1 MNDIST
7 PDVPALIL
15 AYAGPQERLLE
26 RARALRDRMDWDVAF
41 YRGMM
46 KRESEE
52 LLEQPTSPL
61 QRWWKRVVQTPS
73 KIRDSMRD
81 KHWRIRVATSFGV
94 GLMGLIVWIAVS
106 LMWVLYAK
114 ALSAKPSSTTH
125 EHAGLER

>member
-7 PDVPALIL
+7 PDVPKLIL

-26 RARALRDRMDWDVAF
+26 RGRAQRNSMDWEIEFV
-41 YRGMM
+41 RGIM

-52 LLEQPTSPL
+52 LLEQSTPSF

-73 KIRDSMRD
+73 KIRDSMRN

-94 GLMGLIVWIAVS
+94 GLFVLMFMIALI
-106 LMWVLYAK
+106 LMWGLYLQ
-114 ALSAKPSSTTH
+114 ALSAKPSSTTR
-125 EHAGLER
+125 EHAGLE

>member
-26 RARALRDRMDWDVAF
+26 RGRAQRNSMDWEIKIV
-41 YRGMM
+41 REIM
-46 KRESEE
+46 KRESEQ
-52 LLEQPTSPL
+52 LLEQSTPSL

-81 KHWRIRVATSFGV
+81 NNWRISVATSFGV
-94 GLMGLIVWIAVS
+94 GLLVLMFMIALILMGA
-106 LMWVLYAK
+106 LYVK
-114 ALSAKPSSTTH
+114 ALSATPSSTTR
-125 EHAGLER
+125 EHARLE

>member
-26 RARALRDRMDWDVAF
+26 RERRHGEWRTENIESV
-41 YRGMM
+41 RKQM
-46 KRESEE
+46 KRQSEQ
-52 LLEQPTSPL
+52 LPEQPTSSL
-61 QRWWKRVVQTPS
+61 QRWWKRVVQKPS
-73 KIRDSMRD
+73 KIRDSMRN

-94 GLMGLIVWIAVS
+94 GLFVLMFMIALI
-106 LMWVLYAK
+106 LMWGLYLQ

-125 EHAGLER
+125 EHAGLE

>member
-7 PDVPALIL
+7 PDVPTLIL

-26 RARALRDRMDWDVAF
+26 RGRAQRNSMDWEIKIV
-41 YRGMM
+41 REIM
-46 KRESEE
+46 KGQSED
-52 LLEQPTSPL
+52 LLEQSTPSL
-61 QRWWKRVVQTPS
+61 KRWWKRVVQTPS

-106 LMWVLYAK
+106 LMWVLYVK
-114 ALSAKPSSTTH
+114 ALSATPSSTTR
-125 EHAGLER
+125 EHARLE

>member
-7 PDVPALIL
+7 PDVPTLIL

-26 RARALRDRMDWDVAF
+26 RGRAQRNSMDWEIKFV
-41 YRGMM
+41 REIM

-52 LLEQPTSPL
+52 LLEQSTPSL

-81 KHWRIRVATSFGV
+81 NNWRISVATSFGV
-94 GLMGLIVWIAVS
+94 GLLVLMFIIALILMGA
-106 LMWVLYAK
+106 LYVK
-114 ALSAKPSSTTH
+114 ALSATTSSTTR
-125 EHAGLER
+125 EHAR

>member
-7 PDVPALIL
+7 PDVPKLIL
-15 AYAGPQERLLE
+15 VYAGPQERLLE
-26 RARALRDRMDWDVAF
+26 RVRAQRNSMDWEIKFV
-41 YRGMM
+41 REIM
-46 KRESEE
+46 KSESEH
-52 LLEQPTSPL
+52 LLEQSTPSL

-94 GLMGLIVWIAVS
+94 GLTLLMFSIAVS

-114 ALSAKPSSTTH
+114 ALSATPSSTTR
-125 EHAGLER
+125 EHAGLE